1 MNAPSI
7 VSQVAAVFGVA
18 ARRIA
23 TSLQFALTEFDGSS
37 EAVTIGKTG
46 FCVKSKLPKQQL
58 GVLLVHAR
66 AAFAIGTV
74 VPICAA

>member
-1 MNAPSI
+1 MSAPSI
-7 VSQVAAVFGVA
+7 ASQVAAVFGVA

-23 TSLQFALTEFDGSS
+23 TSLQFALTEFADSS
-37 EAVTIGKTG
+37 EAMPIGKTG
-46 FCVKSKLPKQQL
+46 VCVKSKGPKQQL
-58 GVLLVHAR
+58 GVLLVHGR